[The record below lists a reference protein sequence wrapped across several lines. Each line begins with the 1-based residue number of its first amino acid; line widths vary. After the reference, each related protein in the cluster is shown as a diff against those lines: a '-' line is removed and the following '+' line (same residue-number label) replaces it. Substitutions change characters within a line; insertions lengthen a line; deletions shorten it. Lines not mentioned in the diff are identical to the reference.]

1 MLFGWNPT
9 EPLHLNTL
17 IQKTFEITYRK
28 LFGIDDFYELLFV
41 RSATN
46 VIYDG
51 KIDILRWIIL
61 QT

>member
-1 MLFGWNPT
+1 MYTQYVCILLYILRKKIL
-9 EPLHLNTL
+9 ELE
-17 IQKTFEITYRK
+17 FE
-28 LFGIDDFYELLFV
+28 
-41 RSATN
+41 ATN